1 MKNYKLTAFGFGI
14 MLLVASCRKND
25 LVAENNIAPVAQTV
39 ASAKFNSL
47 SSWSSSQAENT
58 RTYFSKVSDSSITA
72 DVAKSGLVLVYKKEG
87 NSVQSL
93 PFQEK
98 DGKTY
103 WYYQVANGSIRINS
117 DNNSGQDL
125 AQQSFAYFIIT
136 PEKLASLEAGGKSR
150 FQLLDL
156 SYEQAAALLK

>member
-1 MKNYKLTAFGFGI
+1 MKNFKFTVLGLGI
-14 MLLVASCRKND
+14 ILMVASCRKND
-25 LVAENNIAPVAQTV
+25 IAAENNVAPAAATAPTAQFK
-39 ASAKFNSL
+39 AL
-47 SSWSSSQAENT
+47 PSWSSSQAENT
-58 RTYFSKVSDSSITA
+58 RTYFSKVSDSTITT

-87 NSVQSL
+87 SSVQSL

-117 DNNSGQDL
+117 DNNSGQSL
-125 AQQSFAYFIIT
+125 AQQSFAYFVIT
-136 PEKLASLEAGGKSR
+136 PGKLASLEASGKSR
-150 FQLLDL
+150 FELLDL